1 MKIGK
6 LKTELLE
13 KYIFN
18 SLSSNR
24 NEVVIRGGVGLDNAV
39 MDFGGD
45 LIVASTD
52 PITGATKNIGSLAIN
67 VSVNDVSCQCAD
79 PVGVLMTVLIPPSA
93 TIEELKEIIED
104 ANATAKKLNVD
115 IIGGHTEVT
124 EAVNKIL
131 ISTTVLGRVNRD
143 IMPDIKKVKAGDV
156 VAVSKNVAIEGTSII
171 ANERDDI
178 EEVLNEEE
186 IKFAK
191 ALSENISVLK
201 ESKLASK
208 YGVKYMHDITEGGL
222 YGALWET
229 GVAVGHGLRVYY
241 ENIPLLDVTDKISK
255 FYEIDPMKLISSGS
269 MLMIFDKDKFKDFK
283 EETEKFGIKVTD
295 IGEVIEGKDTEVIA
309 YDQILILSEPSSD
322 ELYRVLA

>member
-24 NEVVIRGGVGLDNAV
+24 DEVVIRGGVGLDNAV

-143 IMPDIKKVKAGDV
+143 VMPDIKKVKAGDV

-241 ENIPLLDVTDKISK
+241 ENIPLLDVTNKISK